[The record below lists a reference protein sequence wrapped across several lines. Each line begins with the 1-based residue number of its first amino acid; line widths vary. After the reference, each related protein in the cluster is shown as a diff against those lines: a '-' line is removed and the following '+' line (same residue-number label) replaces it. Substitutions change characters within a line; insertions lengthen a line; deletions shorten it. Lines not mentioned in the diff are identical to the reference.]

1 MNEDIE
7 LILDDVKESMD
18 KAIAH
23 LDDSLVHIRAGKASP
38 RLLDGIYVD
47 YYGSMTPLTQVAS
60 VNTPDGRT
68 ILVQPWEK
76 AMILPIEK
84 AIMNSNLGIT
94 PENNGDLIRIGI
106 PPLTEERRRDLV
118 KQVKGEGEDAKI
130 SIRSVRREAND
141 MLKKLIKEGVAE
153 DVVKD
158 SEAVVQKHTDS
169 YIRTI
174 DSMVAAKETEV
185 LTL

>member
-1 MNEDIE
+1 MTEDIE
-7 LILDDVKESMD
+7 LILDDAKENMD

-38 RLLDGIYVD
+38 RLLDGIFVD
-47 YYGSMTPLTQVAS
+47 YYGSMTPLSQVAS

-68 ILVQPWEK
+68 IAIQPWEK
-76 AMILPIEK
+76 AMIGPIEK
-84 AIMNSNLGIT
+84 AIMNSSLGIT

-118 KQVKGEGEDAKI
+118 KQVKAEGEDAKI
-130 SIRSVRREAND
+130 SIRSARREAND
-141 MLKKLIKEGVAE
+141 MLKKLVKDGTAE
-153 DVVKD
+153 DLVKD
-158 SEAVVQKHTDS
+158 SETVVQKHTDG
-169 YIRTI
+169 YIRKV
-174 DSMVAAKETEV
+174 DAMVVAKEDEV